1 MIFTRIFTRTVLIC
15 LLLVTTTTQAQRL
28 DGDVNTWI
36 QLYDEMTI
44 GWVKALEAG
53 ERQLYAGAD
62 NGIFISQDYG
72 RTWHTTSLKEGI
84 TAIAVHGNTVYA
96 GTWGKGVFRSE
107 DAGRTWTP
115 IRNGLRTYVS
125 GSYPRSHQILI
136 MRDKII
142 NVMYHGGTYISKDK
156 GDTWHEV
163 SREWFPEGD
172 SIPRMTEFDGFLWRI
187 TSLGTTY
194 RSPDNGQTWE
204 VVGSFNHDRIQDFA
218 VFNNRLYAGGE
229 GGVGR
234 WNEETRWEYPMKG
247 LPDNPTVHSLAVNDS
262 RLFAGLRGHGV
273 YVFDALA
280 ETWSSVGLDGHSAE
294 TLLAYKSTL
303 PALSRNCKTH
313 ALFQELQYPSCTKN
327 EHWRSLVGHENT
339 NRHRISLAHRG
350 ASLMQF
356 MDRYNHE

>member
-1 MIFTRIFTRTVLIC
+1 M
-15 LLLVTTTTQAQRL
+15 
-28 DGDVNTWI
+28 TW
-36 QLYDEMTI
+36 
-44 GWVKALEAG
+44 K
-53 ERQLYAGAD
+53 
-62 NGIFISQDYG
+62 
-72 RTWHTTSLKEGI
+72 
-84 TAIAVHGNTVYA
+84 
-96 GTWGKGVFRSE
+96 
-107 DAGRTWTP
+107 P
-115 IRNGLRTYVS
+115 IRNGLRTKHS
-125 GSYPRSHQILI
+125 GEFPEVYQILI
-136 MRDKII
+136 TRGKIT
-142 NVMYHGGTYISKDK
+142 NVMYHWGTYISKDK

-172 SIPRMTEFDGFLWRI
+172 SILRMTEFDGFLWRI
-187 TSLGTTY
+187 TSVGTTY

-303 PALSRNCKTH
+303 YAGVYYYDEIQSESRGIYCAALATVQPHGKAVTTWASVKQS
-313 ALFQELQYPSCTKN
+313 AL
-327 EHWRSLVGHENT
+327 R
-339 NRHRISLAHRG
+339 
-350 ASLMQF
+350 
-356 MDRYNHE
+356 